1 MHMRLGT
8 ARFAALTA
16 LAILVSACTGA
27 ATQSPAA
34 STAQST
40 SAPASAGSAAPAQ
53 GQVTMGALWLDE
65 QGFYAGVK
73 KGIEAGAASQNVKL
87 LGNNSKGDPAL
98 EAQFMQTLIDTNVK
112 AIIMSA
118 VSEDSSLALI
128 KQAHDKSIP
137 VICYNTC
144 IKQADADQY
153 VYAWV
158 TGDHKQQGGQVGKA
172 MGGYFVSKSIAAP
185 KIAIVSC
192 ERYEA
197 CKQRNAGFTE
207 ELKKLVPGAVIVDNQ
222 EGLTI
227 DDATR
232 VATDMLTKNPD
243 LNGVYA
249 EAESMAVGASKAIEA
264 AGKVGHV
271 FVFGHD
277 MALDTGQLLD
287 KGDVLLMVDAI
298 PAQQVGKLAVEQA
311 LKAIGGSPKGATIVP
326 VTPIDYTA
334 ADKATVETWL
344 KEHADGI
351 P

>member
-1 MHMRLGT
+1 MHMQLGNARL
-8 ARFAALTA
+8 AAFSA
-16 LAILVSACTGA
+16 LAILLSACSGA
-27 ATQSPAA
+27 ATQAPAA
-34 STAQST
+34 SAAPTT
-40 SAPASAGSAAPAQ
+40 PAPASAAAATPTPAQ
-53 GQVTMGALWLDE
+53 VTIGALWLDE

-73 KGIEAGAASQNVKL
+73 KGIETNSASQNLKL

-128 KQAHDKSIP
+128 KQAHEKGIP

-172 MGGYFVSKSIAAP
+172 MGKYFVSKNIAAP

-232 VATDMLTKNPD
+232 VATDILTKNPD
-243 LNGVYA
+243 LNGIYG
-249 EAESMAVGASKAIEA
+249 EAESMAVGATKAIEA

-277 MALDTGQLLD
+277 MALDTAQLLA

-298 PAQQVGKLAVEQA
+298 PAQDVGKLAVEQA
-311 LKAIGGSPKGATIVP
+311 LKAIGGTAKGATIVP

-334 ADKATVETWL
+334 ADKATVDAWL
-344 KEHADGI
+344 AEHADGI

>member
-1 MHMRLGT
+1 MHMQLGNARL
-8 ARFAALTA
+8 AAFSA
-16 LAILVSACTGA
+16 LAILLSACSGTATQAPA
-27 ATQSPAA
+27 ATTAPA
-34 STAQST
+34 T
-40 SAPASAGSAAPAQ
+40 SAPSS
-53 GQVTMGALWLDE
+53 GQVTIGALWLDE

-73 KGIEAGAASQNVKL
+73 KGIETNSASQNLKL

-128 KQAHDKSIP
+128 KQAHDKGIP
-137 VICYNTC
+137 VVCYNTC

-158 TGDHKQQGGQVGKA
+158 TGDQTQQGGQVGKA
-172 MGGYFVSKSIAAP
+172 MGQYFVSKNITAP
-185 KIAIVSC
+185 KVAIVSC

-197 CKQRNAGFTE
+197 CKQRNTGFSA

-243 LNGVYA
+243 LNGIYG
-249 EAESMAVGASKAIEA
+249 EAESMAVGATKAIEA
-264 AGKVGHV
+264 AGKVGQV

-277 MALDTGQLLD
+277 MALDTAQLLD
-287 KGDVLLMVDAI
+287 KGDVLLMIDAI

-311 LKAIGGSPKGATIVP
+311 LKAIDGTPKGATIVP

-334 ADKATVETWL
+334 SDKATVEAWL
-344 KEHADGI
+344 TEHADGI

>member
-1 MHMRLGT
+1 MHMQLGNARL
-8 ARFAALTA
+8 AAFSA
-16 LAILVSACTGA
+16 LAILLSACSGTATQAPA
-27 ATQSPAA
+27 ATTAPA
-34 STAQST
+34 T
-40 SAPASAGSAAPAQ
+40 SAPSS
-53 GQVTMGALWLDE
+53 GQVTIGALWLDE

-73 KGIEAGAASQNVKL
+73 KGIETNSASQNLKL

-128 KQAHDKSIP
+128 KQAHDKGIP
-137 VICYNTC
+137 VVCYNTC

-158 TGDHKQQGGQVGKA
+158 TGDQTQQGGQVGKA
-172 MGGYFVSKSIAAP
+172 MGQYFVSKNITAP
-185 KIAIVSC
+185 KVAIVSC

-197 CKQRNAGFTE
+197 CKQRNTGFSA

-243 LNGVYA
+243 LNGIYG
-249 EAESMAVGASKAIEA
+249 EAESMAVGATKAIEA
-264 AGKVGHV
+264 AGKVGQV

-277 MALDTGQLLD
+277 MALDTAQLLD
-287 KGDVLLMVDAI
+287 KGDVLLMIDAI
-298 PAQQVGKLAVEQA
+298 PAQQVGKLAVEEA
-311 LKAIGGSPKGATIVP
+311 LKAIDGTPKGATIVP

-334 ADKATVETWL
+334 SDKATVEAWL
-344 KEHADGI
+344 TEHADGI